1 MANTVYGLLSIGP
14 KVSKKVPWMRAGD
27 VYTVT
32 AVDLSWASV
41 SMPRE
46 SCEHA
51 RKLAHLAP
59 RITCSFR

>member
-32 AVDLSWASV
+32 AVDLS
-41 SMPRE
+41 
-46 SCEHA
+46 
-51 RKLAHLAP
+51 
-59 RITCSFR
+59 